1 MPAPE
6 VEPSGSSPSVGAT
19 HPPDGPT
26 SRSRTRSEPN
36 WVRGFIAALGV
47 CGNVT
52 RAAKLAGVD
61 VSGPYNRRNR
71 YPEFREE
78 WVAAIAAR
86 EARAAGVGEGGEG
99 PLHHPADG
107 PPPRDKL
114 GEEYSVSGAGVRRLA
129 EARWSDAAEEAFL
142 TELSATANVRRAA
155 EAAGFSAAGIYRRK
169 ARERLFSEKWEAAM
183 AVGKAR
189 LESFLMVQAER
200 NLDPEAMPIA
210 EGDPKVGVSEAISIL
225 KHKPAA
231 AADRGPREAEDWT
244 EEVEAARERI
254 LMRLRRLRA
263 QVERERKAAG
273 WTQYGEDWNPPG
285 WVKA

>member
-1 MPAPE
+1 MPAP
-6 VEPSGSSPSVGAT
+6 VEPSGSSPV
-19 HPPDGPT
+19 P
-26 SRSRTRSEPN
+26 RTRPEPN
-36 WVRGFIAALGV
+36 WVRAFIAALGV

-61 VSGPYNRRNR
+61 VSGAYNRRNR

-78 WVAAIAAR
+78 WVGAIADR
-86 EARAAGVGEGGEG
+86 EARAAGLGEWGEG

-107 PPPRDKL
+107 PPPRDGL
-114 GEEYSVSGAGVRRLA
+114 GEELSISGAGARRVA
-129 EARWSDAAEEAFL
+129 EARWCKAAEEAFL

-155 EAAGFSAAGIYRRK
+155 DASGFSAAGIYRRK
-169 ARERLFSEKWEAAM
+169 ARERHFSEAWEAAM

-200 NLDPEAMPIA
+200 NFDPEAMPIA
-210 EGDPKVGVSEAISIL
+210 EGDPKVSVSEAISIL

-231 AADRGPREAEDWT
+231 AADKGPREAEDWT

-273 WTQYGEDWNPPG
+273 WTQHGEDWIPPG